1 MIVTYK
7 ITSDLCRRGLA
18 PLLYAVQDDGDSRQV
33 EITLTADG
41 KPWEI
46 PHGATAEI
54 CYRKADGTKAAYSQ
68 LPGGDAYTIS
78 DNIVTVTISNQ
89 ALDTAGTV
97 QMQVLLK
104 KDAYVLCV
112 SKWQFFVQ
120 SVGSEKPDQ
129 GRSK

>member
-7 ITSDLCRRGLA
+7 ITSDLCRRGTV
-18 PLLYAVQDDGDSRQV
+18 PLLDTVQGDGNSRQV

-46 PHGATAEI
+46 PQGTTAEI

-68 LPGGDAYTIS
+68 LAGGNAYTIS
-78 DNIVTVTISNQ
+78 GNTVIVTVSSQ
-89 ALDTAGTV
+89 ALDTAGMV

-104 KDAYVLCV
+104 KDVCMLCV
-112 SKWQFFVQ
+112 FQWQFLCGP
-120 SVGSEKPDQ
+120 SVLKT
-129 GRSK
+129 